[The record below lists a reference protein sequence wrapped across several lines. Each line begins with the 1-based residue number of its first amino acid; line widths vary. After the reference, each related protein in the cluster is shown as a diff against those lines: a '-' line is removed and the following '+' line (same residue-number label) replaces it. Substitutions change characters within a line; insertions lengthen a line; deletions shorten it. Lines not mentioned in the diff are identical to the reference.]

1 MNVLNYFYYRAYK
14 IYKKYNDMPS
24 SRSVMFMV
32 NNISFLLLFPMNMLI
47 AVLFKGPNNI
57 YVFIFIAI
65 TLMEQYFI
73 KKYYTDNGRRII
85 EKFEDINTFKYD
97 KIFSML
103 MVCVFIPV
111 VLLIFDILFLYF
123 IFKMLLP
130 LLNINIIGCLYCCI
144 DFFNGNNM

>member
-32 NNISFLLLFPMNMLI
+32 NNISFLLLFSMNMLI

-65 TLMEQYFI
+65 TLMEQYSI
-73 KKYYTDNGRRII
+73 KKYYTDN
-85 EKFEDINTFKYD
+85 
-97 KIFSML
+97 
-103 MVCVFIPV
+103 
-111 VLLIFDILFLYF
+111 
-123 IFKMLLP
+123 
-130 LLNINIIGCLYCCI
+130 
-144 DFFNGNNM
+144 

>member
-57 YVFIFIAI
+57 FVIIFIVI

-85 EKFEDINTFKYD
+85 EKYKDINTFKYD

-111 VLLIFDILFLYF
+111 VLFIFDILFLYF
-123 IFKMLLP
+123 IFKMFLP
-130 LLNINIIGCLYCCI
+130 LLNINIIGCLYGCV
-144 DFFNGNNM
+144 DFF

>member
-57 YVFIFIAI
+57 FVIIFIVI

-85 EKFEDINTFKYD
+85 EKYKDINTFKYD

-111 VLLIFDILFLYF
+111 VLFIFDILFLYF
-123 IFKMLLP
+123 IFKMFLP
-130 LLNINIIGCLYCCI
+130 LLNINIIGC
-144 DFFNGNNM
+144 

>member
-57 YVFIFIAI
+57 FVIIFIVI

-85 EKFEDINTFKYD
+85 EIYKDVNTFKYD

-111 VLLIFDILFLYF
+111 VLFIFDILFLYF
-123 IFKMLLP
+123 IFKMFLP
-130 LLNINIIGCLYCCI
+130 LLNINIIGCLYSCI
-144 DFFNGNNM
+144 DFF

>member
-1 MNVLNYFYYRAYK
+1 
-14 IYKKYNDMPS
+14 MPS

-85 EKFEDINTFKYD
+85 EKFEDINTSKYD

-123 IFKMLLP
+123 IFKMFLP

>member
-57 YVFIFIAI
+57 FVIIFIVI

-85 EKFEDINTFKYD
+85 EKYKDVNTFKYD

-111 VLLIFDILFLYF
+111 VLFIFDILFLYF
-123 IFKMLLP
+123 IFKMFLP
-130 LLNINIIGCLYCCI
+130 LLNINIIGCLYRCI
-144 DFFNGNNM
+144 DFF